1 MAADIVLPTAMWVEK
16 EGAYGNAERR
26 THFWP
31 QESPHSEFAF
41 SQMAPN
47 MAVKTGCS
55 RSLAAK
61 RSSNGSSLC
70 SSILGMS

>member
-1 MAADIVLPTAMWVEK
+1 MADTPRSSALVE
-16 EGAYGNAERR
+16 NLNSRLR
-26 THFWP
+26 TYFTLRP

-55 RSLAAK
+55 RSLVAK